1 MKKII
6 VGLGNPGP
14 RYVFTRHN
22 VGFLAID
29 QYVENNQ
36 FLNFKKTSGKTFEAL
51 EANDFILVKP
61 MTYMNLSGQIFPELF
76 KKYGMTDP
84 ENIIVIYDDVS
95 LDFGKIRI
103 RPSGSAGGH
112 NGIKNIIKILGT
124 KNFPRI
130 RIGIDKKPDY
140 MDLADYVLSKFS
152 KEQMY
157 NLYKILDEV
166 SKAIDMIIK
175 GNIEKSMN
183 KYNGDLLL

>member
-29 QYVENNQ
+29 QYVNNNKY
-36 FLNFKKTSGKTFEAL
+36 LDYKKTSGRTFEAL

-76 KKYGMTDP
+76 KKYGMINS
-84 ENIIVIYDDVS
+84 ENIVVIYDDVS

-103 RPSGSAGGH
+103 RLNGSDGGH
-112 NGIKNIIKILGT
+112 NGVKNIIKILGT
-124 KNFPRI
+124 KDFPRI
-130 RIGIDKKPDY
+130 RIGVDKKPDY
-140 MDLADYVLSKFS
+140 MNLADYVLSKFS
-152 KEQMY
+152 KEEMY
-157 NLYKILDEV
+157 DLYKILDHV
-166 SKAIDMIIK
+166 SNAIQMILED
-175 GNIEKSMN
+175 NIEKSMN
-183 KYNGDLLL
+183 QYNGQLLI

>member
-22 VGFLAID
+22 VGFLALD
-29 QYVENNQ
+29 QYIENTKHIDY
-36 FLNFKKTSGKTFEAL
+36 KKTSGRTFEAL
-51 EANDFILVKP
+51 ETNDYILVKP

-84 ENIIVIYDDVS
+84 DNIIVIYDDVS

-103 RPSGSAGGH
+103 RKTGSAGGH
-112 NGIKNIIKILGT
+112 NGIKSIIKTLGT
-124 KNFPRI
+124 KDFPRI
-130 RIGIDKKPDY
+130 RIGVDKKPDY

-152 KEQMY
+152 KDQMY
-157 NLYKILDEV
+157 ELYKILDEV
-166 SKAIDMIIK
+166 SKAIDMILED
-175 GNIEKSMN
+175 NIEKSMN
-183 KYNGDLLL
+183 KYNGETLL

>member
-1 MKKII
+1 
-6 VGLGNPGP
+6 
-14 RYVFTRHN
+14 
-22 VGFLAID
+22 
-29 QYVENNQ
+29 
-36 FLNFKKTSGKTFEAL
+36 
-51 EANDFILVKP
+51 
-61 MTYMNLSGQIFPELF
+61 
-76 KKYGMTDP
+76 MTDP

>member
-22 VGFLAID
+22 VGFLGID
-29 QYVENNQ
+29 QYVENNK
-36 FLNFKKTSGKTFEAL
+36 FIDFKKTSGRTFAAL
-51 EANDFILVKP
+51 ETNDFILVKP

-84 ENIIVIYDDVS
+84 ENIVVIYDDVA

-103 RPSGSAGGH
+103 RPTGSDGGH
-112 NGIKNIIKILGT
+112 NGMKSIIKVLGT

-130 RIGIDKKPDY
+130 RIGVGKKPDY
-140 MDLADYVLSKFS
+140 IDLADFVLSKFS
-152 KEQMY
+152 KEEIY
-157 NLYKILDEV
+157 DLYKILDEV
-166 SKAIDMIIK
+166 SNAIGMILE
-175 GNIEKSMN
+175 GNLEKSMN
-183 KYNGDLLL
+183 KYNGDFLI